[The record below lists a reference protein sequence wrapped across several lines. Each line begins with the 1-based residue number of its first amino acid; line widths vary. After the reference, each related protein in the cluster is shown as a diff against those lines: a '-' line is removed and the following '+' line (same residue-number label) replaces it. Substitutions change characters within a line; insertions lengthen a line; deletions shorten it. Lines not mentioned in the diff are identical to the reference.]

1 MKCIQLIGMVG
12 IVDTE
17 GNELDNADDMGD
29 QTKNAMARV
38 GQVSPHTICHQVCH
52 QAIYGPIMPRHAFES
67 DKLHA
72 STNTSYVVILT
83 DCL

>member
-1 MKCIQLIGMVG
+1 MQQNGVYRMKCIKSIGMVG

-38 GQVSPHTICHQVCH
+38 GQVSPLTI
-52 QAIYGPIMPRHAFES
+52 
-67 DKLHA
+67 K
-72 STNTSYVVILT
+72 
-83 DCL
+83 